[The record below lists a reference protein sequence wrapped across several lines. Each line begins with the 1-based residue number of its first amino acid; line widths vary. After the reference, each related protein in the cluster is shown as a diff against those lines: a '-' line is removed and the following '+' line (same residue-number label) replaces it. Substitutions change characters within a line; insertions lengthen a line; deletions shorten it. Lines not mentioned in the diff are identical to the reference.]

1 VSLQPPLVSVVLLTH
16 NRPQWLAGA
25 LTSVIEGSFDDFEVI
40 VSNNGNPEDT
50 RQLHSVVADAR
61 VRLIEQDPHL
71 GAFEHFVA
79 ALRLVRSRY
88 VAVLH
93 DDDWWAPG
101 FLAAL
106 VPPLER
112 HPEAVLAFADHYIVN
127 QLGEVQE
134 AESDAN
140 TRHWGRSDLGEG
152 LHQPFFGV
160 VAHQSVAITGCVFRR
175 AALPLEQLTP
185 EVGPFDDVWISYVL
199 AKSGGAAYFSPQR
212 LMYYRSHSASY
223 TAAGFLSTHLAAIRG
238 RRMMLEDPDMRPYSA
253 LISPRLAGSHVAAG
267 AELLRHGQRREARSH
282 LADAMRLRPTVKT
295 LGGWTAS
302 WVVPSFLLSRL

>member
-1 VSLQPPLVSVVLLTH
+1 MQQPLVSVVLLTH

-25 LTSVIEGSFDDFEVI
+25 LSSVIEGSFRDYEVV

-50 RQLHSVVADAR
+50 RRLQSIIADER
-61 VRLIEQDPHL
+61 IRWIEQDPDL

-79 ALRLVRSRY
+79 GLGLAQGSY

-93 DDDWWAPG
+93 DDDWWAAG

-112 HPEAVLAFADHYIVN
+112 HPDAVLAFADHYIVD
-127 QLGEVQE
+127 QVGEVQQ

-140 TRHWGRSDLGEG
+140 TKHWGRADLRAG
-152 LHQPFFGV
+152 LHQPFFEV
-160 VAHQSVAITGCVFRR
+160 VARQSVAITGCLFRR
-175 AALPLEQLTP
+175 TALQLEKLTP
-185 EVGPFDDVWISYVL
+185 EVGPFDDVWISYLL

-212 LMYYRSHSASY
+212 LMYYRSHAASY

-238 RRMMLEDPDMRPYSA
+238 RQMMLEDRDMRPYSA
-253 LISPRLAGSHVAAG
+253 LIRPRLAGSHVAAG
-267 AELLRHGQRREARSH
+267 AELLRCGERGEARSH
-282 LADAMRLRPTVKT
+282 LARAMRLRPTVKA

-302 WVVPSFLLSRL
+302 WMAPSSLLSRI